1 MAEDEGVGKQG
12 TGRRDTLLERWDST
26 PYLRIIAPVLCV
38 AWEAMMFAR
47 VVFAE
52 TDASLSTPSAQLAL
66 FALMAVGCAALFLRY
81 RLPFVSVLFESV
93 ACLVASVVG
102 ALAYVYVL
110 PLVALYACVARAP
123 RREAAVGATVGVMAV
138 ALSAVID
145 SAVTSPRS
153 PVAALAGIGYPLI
166 LAAGVALLSRFR
178 WWRLCEAED
187 AAQREAER
195 AVEIA
200 RAAEAR
206 DRALAKSRIAAEL
219 HDSVG
224 HDLTAIIALSEGLA
238 GATGDEQLDR
248 AIASIN
254 ELARSGLA
262 DTRRAVRA
270 LTGKAGSTAVP
281 SALPGS
287 APTEKPAE
295 RHRWDEIA
303 ALLGPVRAAGVT
315 AAFTETGVRPDDPS
329 QAGLAFRVC
338 REGVTNALRH
348 AAGLSRLTASV
359 DHGEDGSAD
368 VAIRDDGTPGE
379 GAGDPGT
386 GMGLARLRGEVGES
400 GGTLAAGPV
409 DEGGWCLKAHLPS
422 LTGAGEGGGGSPM
435 ATNSGIA
442 WAAAS
447 ARIPVMIVD
456 DQPETRL
463 GLSLMV
469 RRDPGLLVI
478 LDAENGQ
485 QAIDRLAQ
493 AERLGRGLPAV
504 VLMDVR
510 MPVLDGIDATAAITR
525 RWPQVRVLV
534 LTTYDEDDYAFGG
547 LEAGASGFLL
557 KDVKVGELC
566 RAIRSVADGDAV
578 LTPRITREVLA
589 RSVRPIGREEQ
600 AASLRHDF
608 RGLTDRERQ
617 ISGLVAQG
625 LSNAEIAERICVQPA
640 SAKRAVTRILAKL
653 GLRDRT
659 QIAVNWYRAGMQG

>member
-1 MAEDEGVGKQG
+1 MAEDECVGEQG

-81 RLPFVSVLFESV
+81 RLPFVSVVFESV

-145 SAVTSPRS
+145 SVVTSPRS
-153 PVAALAGIGYPLI
+153 PVAALAGIGYPFI
-166 LAAGVALLSRFR
+166 LAVGFALLSRFR

-195 AVEIA
+195 AAEIA

-238 GATGDEQLDR
+238 GATGDEQLDQ
-248 AIASIN
+248 ALSSIN
-254 ELARSGLA
+254 NLARSGLA

-422 LTGAGEGGGGSPM
+422 LTGAGEG
-435 ATNSGIA
+435 
-442 WAAAS
+442 
-447 ARIPVMIVD
+447 
-456 DQPETRL
+456 E
-463 GLSLMV
+463 
-469 RRDPGLLVI
+469 
-478 LDAENGQ
+478 
-485 QAIDRLAQ
+485 
-493 AERLGRGLPAV
+493 
-504 VLMDVR
+504 
-510 MPVLDGIDATAAITR
+510 
-525 RWPQVRVLV
+525 
-534 LTTYDEDDYAFGG
+534 
-547 LEAGASGFLL
+547 
-557 KDVKVGELC
+557 GEP
-566 RAIRSVADGDAV
+566 DGD
-578 LTPRITREVLA
+578 E
-589 RSVRPIGREEQ
+589 
-600 AASLRHDF
+600 
-608 RGLTDRERQ
+608 
-617 ISGLVAQG
+617 
-625 LSNAEIAERICVQPA
+625 
-640 SAKRAVTRILAKL
+640 
-653 GLRDRT
+653 
-659 QIAVNWYRAGMQG
+659 

>member
-224 HDLTAIIALSEGLA
+224 HDLTAIVALSEGLA

-270 LTGKAGSTAVP
+270 LAGEARSTAAP

-303 ALLGPVRAAGVT
+303 ALLGSVRAAGVT
-315 AAFTETGVRPDDPS
+315 AALTETGVRPDDPS

-348 AAGLSRLTASV
+348 AAGLSRLTVSV
-359 DHGEDGSAD
+359 DHGGDGSAD

-379 GAGDPGT
+379 GAGGPGT
-386 GMGLARLRGEVGES
+386 GMGLSRLRREVGES
-400 GGTLAAGPV
+400 GGTLSAGPV
-409 DEGGWCLKAHLPS
+409 GEGGWCLKAHLPS
-422 LTGAGEGGGGSPM
+422 LVGAGEG
-435 ATNSGIA
+435 
-442 WAAAS
+442 
-447 ARIPVMIVD
+447 
-456 DQPETRL
+456 E
-463 GLSLMV
+463 
-469 RRDPGLLVI
+469 
-478 LDAENGQ
+478 
-485 QAIDRLAQ
+485 
-493 AERLGRGLPAV
+493 
-504 VLMDVR
+504 
-510 MPVLDGIDATAAITR
+510 
-525 RWPQVRVLV
+525 
-534 LTTYDEDDYAFGG
+534 
-547 LEAGASGFLL
+547 
-557 KDVKVGELC
+557 GEP
-566 RAIRSVADGDAV
+566 DGD
-578 LTPRITREVLA
+578 E
-589 RSVRPIGREEQ
+589 
-600 AASLRHDF
+600 
-608 RGLTDRERQ
+608 
-617 ISGLVAQG
+617 
-625 LSNAEIAERICVQPA
+625 
-640 SAKRAVTRILAKL
+640 
-653 GLRDRT
+653 
-659 QIAVNWYRAGMQG
+659 

>member
-1 MAEDEGVGKQG
+1 MAEDECVGEQG

-110 PLVALYACVARAP
+110 PLAALYACVARAP

-270 LTGKAGSTAVP
+270 LAGEARSTAAP

-303 ALLGPVRAAGVT
+303 ALLGSVRAAGAT
-315 AAFTETGVRPDDPS
+315 AALTETGVRPDDPS

-348 AAGLSRLTASV
+348 AAGLSRLTVSV
-359 DHGEDGSAD
+359 DHGGDGSAD

-422 LTGAGEGGGGSPM
+422 LTGAGEG
-435 ATNSGIA
+435 
-442 WAAAS
+442 
-447 ARIPVMIVD
+447 
-456 DQPETRL
+456 E
-463 GLSLMV
+463 
-469 RRDPGLLVI
+469 
-478 LDAENGQ
+478 
-485 QAIDRLAQ
+485 
-493 AERLGRGLPAV
+493 
-504 VLMDVR
+504 
-510 MPVLDGIDATAAITR
+510 
-525 RWPQVRVLV
+525 
-534 LTTYDEDDYAFGG
+534 
-547 LEAGASGFLL
+547 
-557 KDVKVGELC
+557 GEP
-566 RAIRSVADGDAV
+566 DGD
-578 LTPRITREVLA
+578 E
-589 RSVRPIGREEQ
+589 
-600 AASLRHDF
+600 
-608 RGLTDRERQ
+608 
-617 ISGLVAQG
+617 
-625 LSNAEIAERICVQPA
+625 
-640 SAKRAVTRILAKL
+640 
-653 GLRDRT
+653 
-659 QIAVNWYRAGMQG
+659 

>member
-1 MAEDEGVGKQG
+1 MAEDECVGEQG

-295 RHRWDEIA
+295 RYRWDEIA

-422 LTGAGEGGGGSPM
+422 LTGAGEG
-435 ATNSGIA
+435 
-442 WAAAS
+442 
-447 ARIPVMIVD
+447 
-456 DQPETRL
+456 E
-463 GLSLMV
+463 
-469 RRDPGLLVI
+469 
-478 LDAENGQ
+478 
-485 QAIDRLAQ
+485 
-493 AERLGRGLPAV
+493 
-504 VLMDVR
+504 
-510 MPVLDGIDATAAITR
+510 
-525 RWPQVRVLV
+525 
-534 LTTYDEDDYAFGG
+534 
-547 LEAGASGFLL
+547 
-557 KDVKVGELC
+557 GEP
-566 RAIRSVADGDAV
+566 DGD
-578 LTPRITREVLA
+578 E
-589 RSVRPIGREEQ
+589 
-600 AASLRHDF
+600 
-608 RGLTDRERQ
+608 
-617 ISGLVAQG
+617 
-625 LSNAEIAERICVQPA
+625 
-640 SAKRAVTRILAKL
+640 
-653 GLRDRT
+653 
-659 QIAVNWYRAGMQG
+659 

>member
-1 MAEDEGVGKQG
+1 MAEDECVGEQG

-102 ALAYVYVL
+102 ALAYVYAL

-145 SAVTSPRS
+145 SVVTSPRS
-153 PVAALAGIGYPLI
+153 PVAALAGIGYPFI
-166 LAAGVALLSRFR
+166 LAVGFALLSRFR

-195 AVEIA
+195 AAEIA

-238 GATGDEQLDR
+238 GATGDEQLDQ
-248 AIASIN
+248 ALSSIN
-254 ELARSGLA
+254 NLARSGLA

-422 LTGAGEGGGGSPM
+422 LTGAGEG
-435 ATNSGIA
+435 
-442 WAAAS
+442 
-447 ARIPVMIVD
+447 
-456 DQPETRL
+456 E
-463 GLSLMV
+463 
-469 RRDPGLLVI
+469 
-478 LDAENGQ
+478 
-485 QAIDRLAQ
+485 
-493 AERLGRGLPAV
+493 
-504 VLMDVR
+504 
-510 MPVLDGIDATAAITR
+510 
-525 RWPQVRVLV
+525 
-534 LTTYDEDDYAFGG
+534 
-547 LEAGASGFLL
+547 
-557 KDVKVGELC
+557 GEP
-566 RAIRSVADGDAV
+566 DGD
-578 LTPRITREVLA
+578 E
-589 RSVRPIGREEQ
+589 
-600 AASLRHDF
+600 
-608 RGLTDRERQ
+608 
-617 ISGLVAQG
+617 
-625 LSNAEIAERICVQPA
+625 
-640 SAKRAVTRILAKL
+640 
-653 GLRDRT
+653 
-659 QIAVNWYRAGMQG
+659 

>member
-270 LTGKAGSTAVP
+270 LAGEARSTAAP

-303 ALLGPVRAAGVT
+303 ALLGSVRAAGVT
-315 AAFTETGVRPDDPS
+315 AALTETGVRPDDPS

-348 AAGLSRLTASV
+348 AAGLSRLTVSV
-359 DHGEDGSAD
+359 DHGGDGSAD

-379 GAGDPGT
+379 GAGGPGT
-386 GMGLARLRGEVGES
+386 GMGLSRLRREVGES
-400 GGTLAAGPV
+400 GGTLSAGPV
-409 DEGGWCLKAHLPS
+409 GEGGWCLKAHLPS
-422 LTGAGEGGGGSPM
+422 LTGAGEG
-435 ATNSGIA
+435 
-442 WAAAS
+442 
-447 ARIPVMIVD
+447 
-456 DQPETRL
+456 E
-463 GLSLMV
+463 
-469 RRDPGLLVI
+469 
-478 LDAENGQ
+478 
-485 QAIDRLAQ
+485 
-493 AERLGRGLPAV
+493 
-504 VLMDVR
+504 
-510 MPVLDGIDATAAITR
+510 
-525 RWPQVRVLV
+525 
-534 LTTYDEDDYAFGG
+534 
-547 LEAGASGFLL
+547 
-557 KDVKVGELC
+557 GEP
-566 RAIRSVADGDAV
+566 DGD
-578 LTPRITREVLA
+578 E
-589 RSVRPIGREEQ
+589 
-600 AASLRHDF
+600 
-608 RGLTDRERQ
+608 
-617 ISGLVAQG
+617 
-625 LSNAEIAERICVQPA
+625 
-640 SAKRAVTRILAKL
+640 
-653 GLRDRT
+653 
-659 QIAVNWYRAGMQG
+659 

>member
-1 MAEDEGVGKQG
+1 MAEDECVGEQG

-102 ALAYVYVL
+102 ALAYVYAL

-195 AVEIA
+195 AAEIA

-270 LTGKAGSTAVP
+270 LAGEARSTAAP

-303 ALLGPVRAAGVT
+303 ALLGSVRAAGVT
-315 AAFTETGVRPDDPS
+315 AALTETGVRPDDPS

-348 AAGLSRLTASV
+348 AAGLSRLTVSV
-359 DHGEDGSAD
+359 DHGGDGSAD

-422 LTGAGEGGGGSPM
+422 LTGAGEG
-435 ATNSGIA
+435 
-442 WAAAS
+442 
-447 ARIPVMIVD
+447 
-456 DQPETRL
+456 E
-463 GLSLMV
+463 
-469 RRDPGLLVI
+469 
-478 LDAENGQ
+478 
-485 QAIDRLAQ
+485 
-493 AERLGRGLPAV
+493 
-504 VLMDVR
+504 
-510 MPVLDGIDATAAITR
+510 
-525 RWPQVRVLV
+525 
-534 LTTYDEDDYAFGG
+534 
-547 LEAGASGFLL
+547 
-557 KDVKVGELC
+557 GEP
-566 RAIRSVADGDAV
+566 DGD
-578 LTPRITREVLA
+578 E
-589 RSVRPIGREEQ
+589 
-600 AASLRHDF
+600 
-608 RGLTDRERQ
+608 
-617 ISGLVAQG
+617 
-625 LSNAEIAERICVQPA
+625 
-640 SAKRAVTRILAKL
+640 
-653 GLRDRT
+653 
-659 QIAVNWYRAGMQG
+659 

>member
-1 MAEDEGVGKQG
+1 MGEQG

-195 AVEIA
+195 AAEIA

-270 LTGKAGSTAVP
+270 LAGEARSTAAP

-303 ALLGPVRAAGVT
+303 ALLGSVRAAGVT
-315 AAFTETGVRPDDPS
+315 AALTETGVRPDDPS

-348 AAGLSRLTASV
+348 AAGLSRLTVSV
-359 DHGEDGSAD
+359 DHGGDGSAD

-379 GAGDPGT
+379 GAGGPGT
-386 GMGLARLRGEVGES
+386 GMGLSRLRREVGES
-400 GGTLAAGPV
+400 GGTLSAGPV
-409 DEGGWCLKAHLPS
+409 GEGGWCLKAHLPS
-422 LTGAGEGGGGSPM
+422 LVGAGEG
-435 ATNSGIA
+435 
-442 WAAAS
+442 
-447 ARIPVMIVD
+447 
-456 DQPETRL
+456 E
-463 GLSLMV
+463 
-469 RRDPGLLVI
+469 
-478 LDAENGQ
+478 
-485 QAIDRLAQ
+485 
-493 AERLGRGLPAV
+493 
-504 VLMDVR
+504 
-510 MPVLDGIDATAAITR
+510 
-525 RWPQVRVLV
+525 
-534 LTTYDEDDYAFGG
+534 
-547 LEAGASGFLL
+547 
-557 KDVKVGELC
+557 GEP
-566 RAIRSVADGDAV
+566 DGD
-578 LTPRITREVLA
+578 E
-589 RSVRPIGREEQ
+589 
-600 AASLRHDF
+600 
-608 RGLTDRERQ
+608 
-617 ISGLVAQG
+617 
-625 LSNAEIAERICVQPA
+625 
-640 SAKRAVTRILAKL
+640 
-653 GLRDRT
+653 
-659 QIAVNWYRAGMQG
+659 

>member
-1 MAEDEGVGKQG
+1 
-12 TGRRDTLLERWDST
+12 
-26 PYLRIIAPVLCV
+26 
-38 AWEAMMFAR
+38 
-47 VVFAE
+47 
-52 TDASLSTPSAQLAL
+52 
-66 FALMAVGCAALFLRY
+66 
-81 RLPFVSVLFESV
+81 
-93 ACLVASVVG
+93 
-102 ALAYVYVL
+102 
-110 PLVALYACVARAP
+110 
-123 RREAAVGATVGVMAV
+123 MAV

-270 LTGKAGSTAVP
+270 LAGEARSTAAP

-359 DHGEDGSAD
+359 DHGGDGSAD

-422 LTGAGEGGGGSPM
+422 LTGAGEG
-435 ATNSGIA
+435 
-442 WAAAS
+442 
-447 ARIPVMIVD
+447 
-456 DQPETRL
+456 E
-463 GLSLMV
+463 
-469 RRDPGLLVI
+469 
-478 LDAENGQ
+478 
-485 QAIDRLAQ
+485 
-493 AERLGRGLPAV
+493 
-504 VLMDVR
+504 
-510 MPVLDGIDATAAITR
+510 
-525 RWPQVRVLV
+525 
-534 LTTYDEDDYAFGG
+534 
-547 LEAGASGFLL
+547 
-557 KDVKVGELC
+557 GEP
-566 RAIRSVADGDAV
+566 DGD
-578 LTPRITREVLA
+578 E
-589 RSVRPIGREEQ
+589 
-600 AASLRHDF
+600 
-608 RGLTDRERQ
+608 
-617 ISGLVAQG
+617 
-625 LSNAEIAERICVQPA
+625 
-640 SAKRAVTRILAKL
+640 
-653 GLRDRT
+653 
-659 QIAVNWYRAGMQG
+659 